1 MGPAPHYFPVDFILA
16 CHATFLILINIFQ
29 FVFSYLCITSY
40 KLFSFSLFSK
50 IYFFSVRDLIRD
62 PIRDP
67 VYDSIQFD
75 PKKKNNMKVNFDM
88 YPSHISNQK

>member
-50 IYFFSVRDLIRD
+50 IYFFSVRDPIRDPIRDPNRD

-75 PKKKNNMKVNFDM
+75 PSFVDAEKRT
-88 YPSHISNQK
+88 IWR